1 MSDNLK
7 VMLTLT
13 VVGGEWPQST
23 ITLGLPDQEALVEAL
38 CAEVRARVPRLLDGA
53 GDDVPDE
60 PEPDEP
66 VSDEPE
72 TLPLG
77 LPEAVD

>member
-1 MSDNLK
+1 MSGNLK

-13 VVGGEWPQST
+13 LVGGEWPRST

-53 GDDVPDE
+53 E
-60 PEPDEP
+60 AE
-66 VSDEPE
+66 
-72 TLPLG
+72 LG
-77 LPEAVD
+77 EAAE